1 MISTEFEIAGL
12 VRVVTPYFFV
22 FFLLPII
29 ILKLR
34 PYVAKHAVN
43 YLNPSSSEDIY
54 RYQLR
59 SKGLIFILAI
69 YSRLSGI
76 EIDNRKPPSW
86 ERIVWFICAA
96 TSTIFLS
103 YAGFI
108 LIFVSLT
115 FLIDRY
121 FLEIFD
127 SFAIFIRYFNE
138 TIVHVQIFFLI
149 LSVFISL
156 IYLMIR
162 DCRQS
167 AWLSCADMMKEFKLR
182 IKISFPFL
190 SRMPYSHVIFFIIF
204 LLYYF
209 IAAFMIHELFSRT
222 ISDEQFL
229 NYWMYFSFFHIFY
242 QALMLWVFPN
252 LIAKAIFMTG
262 WRVSNLGRG
271 GNG

>member
-1 MISTEFEIAGL
+1 MISTEFEIADL
-12 VRVVTPYFFV
+12 VRVVVSYFFV
-22 FFLLPII
+22 FFLLPTI
-29 ILKLR
+29 ILKLW

-43 YLNPSSSEDIY
+43 YLNPSFSEGIY
-54 RYQLR
+54 RYQLH
-59 SKGLIFILAI
+59 SKGLISILVI

-76 EIDNRKPPSW
+76 EINNRNPPSW

-96 TSTIFLS
+96 TSMIFLS
-103 YAGFI
+103 TAGFV
-108 LIFVSLT
+108 LIFVSSI
-115 FLIDRY
+115 FLIDRN

-127 SFAIFIRYFNE
+127 NFVIFIRYFNE
-138 TIVHVQIFFLI
+138 TIVHVQVFLLI

-156 IYLMIR
+156 IYLVIR

-167 AWLSCADMMKEFKLR
+167 AWLSCADLMKEFKLR
-182 IKISFPFL
+182 IKIFFPFL
-190 SRMPYSHVIFFIIF
+190 SRMPYSHVIFFIVF

-209 IAAFMIHELFSRT
+209 VAAFMIHDLFSRT

-252 LIAKAIFMTG
+252 LIAKSIFMTG
-262 WRVSNLGRG
+262 WRIMNLGRG